1 MVGIKSMEYD
11 QKNGEIRIILNA
23 KGDGEPSKSGKSK
36 VLASTGGFV
45 MVGPGKVSLNLIK

>member
-11 QKNGEIRIILNA
+11 VKKGEIHIILNA
-23 KGDGEPSKSGKSK
+23 AGEGEPSKTGKSK